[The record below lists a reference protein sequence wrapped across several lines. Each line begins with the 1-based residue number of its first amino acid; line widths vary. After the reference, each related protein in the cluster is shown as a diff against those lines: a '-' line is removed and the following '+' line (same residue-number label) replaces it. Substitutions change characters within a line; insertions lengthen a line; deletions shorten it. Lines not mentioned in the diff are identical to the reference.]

1 MKKVTQST
9 KAQKQTDIV
18 RQWHLV
24 DLNKKIL
31 GRVTTEI
38 ARLLQGKHKVAYVSY
53 LDGGDHVVAINAEKV
68 RLSGKKSQTK
78 VYSRYSGFPG
88 GQKRIVFAEAIKKNP
103 AEVVRHAV
111 LGMLPKNKLRA
122 KRLTRLYIYKDE
134 KHPYESMIKIKSKAS
149 SGQADG
155 QGKINYGE

>member
-24 DLNKKIL
+24 DLNQKIL
-31 GRVTTEI
+31 GRVTSEI
-38 ARLLQGKHKVAYVSY
+38 AKLLQGKHKVGYVSY
-53 LDGGDHVVAINAEKV
+53 LDVGDYVVVVNAEKV
-68 RLSGKKSQTK
+68 QISGNKSQTK

-103 AEVVRHAV
+103 AEIIRHAIS
-111 LGMLPKNKLRA
+111 GMLPKNKLHA
-122 KRLTRLYIYKDE
+122 QRLTRLYIYKDE
-134 KHPYESMIKIKSKAS
+134 KHPYESMFKSSVSVKS
-149 SGQADG
+149 TTD
-155 QGKINYGE
+155 KKK